1 MNTHILDN
9 LMTLYRRDL
18 NRVKQEI
25 LLYKNTATLWKT
37 DKSITNSGGNL
48 CLHLIGNLKAFIGDA
63 LAQTGYSRDRDFEFS
78 GKDVTREKLIKELD
92 ETIEIVHQAL
102 KNLDPQQ
109 LEEDFPIKIWQEKT
123 GMLFTLLHLHSHLNY
138 HLGQLTYHRR
148 FFD

>member
-1 MNTHILDN
+1 
-9 LMTLYRRDL
+9 MTLYRRDL

-138 HLGQLTYHRR
+138 HLGQLSYHRR
-148 FFD
+148 LFD

>member
-102 KNLDPQQ
+102 RNLDPQQ

-138 HLGQLTYHRR
+138 HLGQLSYHRR

>member
-92 ETIEIVHQAL
+92 ETIEIVYQAL

-138 HLGQLTYHRR
+138 HLGQLSYHRR

>member
-78 GKDVTREKLIKELD
+78 GKDVAREKLIKELD

-138 HLGQLTYHRR
+138 HLGQLSYHRR

>member
-1 MNTHILDN
+1 
-9 LMTLYRRDL
+9 MTLYRRDL

-138 HLGQLTYHRR
+138 HLGQLSYHRR